1 MGNMTVSM
9 DPICDDLLAEH
20 AALDLIVSPLP
31 DDAWDQATP
40 AEGWS
45 VSDQISHL
53 AYFDGAG
60 QQAVDEPEAFREGV
74 RVLMEESDP
83 GQAVLVSVE
92 KGRGISP
99 AQLLAWWREAR
110 TTMTATFRQLDAKD
124 RVPWYGLDMG
134 ARSFATARLMETWA
148 HGQDIVDTLGV
159 EREATDRLRH
169 IAHIANGARPYSY
182 LVNGLELPA
191 TGVRV
196 ELVAPSGELW
206 TWGDEDAAD
215 QISGDALDFCLL
227 AIQRR
232 HRDDVDLSITGA
244 GAEQWSSI
252 MQTFA
257 GPAGGGRAPLS

>member
-1 MGNMTVSM
+1 M

-20 AALDLIVSPLP
+20 ASLDSVVGRLSA
-31 DDAWDQATP
+31 DAWDQATP
-40 AEGWS
+40 AQGWS
-45 VSDQISHL
+45 VRDQISHL
-53 AYFDGAG
+53 AYFDEAG
-60 QQAVDEPEAFREGV
+60 QQAVDEPDIFREGV
-74 RVLMEESDP
+74 RVLMEESDA
-83 GQAVLVSVE
+83 GRAVLISVE
-92 KGRGISP
+92 KGRAISP
-99 AQLLAWWREAR
+99 AVLLAWWREAR
-110 TTMTATFRQLDAKD
+110 RTMTEAFRQLDAKD

-148 HGQDIVDTLGV
+148 HGQDIVDALGV

-191 TGVRV
+191 IGVRV
-196 ELVAPSGELW
+196 ELIAPSGELW
-206 TWGDEDAAD
+206 TWGDEAAAD
-215 QISGDALDFCLL
+215 RISGAALDFCLL

-232 HRDDVDLSITGA
+232 HRDDVALNITGA
-244 GAEQWSSI
+244 GAEQWSTI